1 MDSYLILLY
10 VTLEQE
16 DAIQVLFKQRDWL
29 YNRKKF
35 TKTDYKDESDF
46 ASPCRRPDL
55 SENGPIQSMV
65 ELSSFTP
72 NSPINNKRISKYA
85 SCIQQKINYEYRD
98 QSDNAMNQSDFTHLS
113 QKIFSKSQGVEVDHE
128 EFPFSTCLQTAF
140 HGAHSDEF
148 YDTRVDSSAFHDGSR
163 TQTSFNSDKI
173 QVKSLEEGHDQLSFE
188 IQIKQEEEEDID
200 SCQPELHADGSLIG
214 ISSKQPYVNVAP
226 VMFLSPA
233 SIKEANNFINDS
245 ASHVSSST
253 REKLLRISKKK
264 ERVSDQ
270 RIRDK
275 GTFKVQ
281 AGGKTFKR
289 QRKNSSL
296 SLVTETGKRKEK
308 FFKKKGKGKASKS
321 FLADRN
327 KEHKKNILE
336 KSHHQ
341 KHLLEIAEVKQQLE
355 LEKNVTA
362 HMTTENLEKIEA
374 DSNKDCKN
382 MTLEDISGANKSIAD
397 TSEEKTLVNLE
408 YNKTEKTVT
417 ETRKSTQTE
426 SETTA
431 TIIRKSKME
440 NGRIFCEDCK
450 ESFKLPGKFRRHKRD
465 GKCVFHCEF
474 CGKRYISKDYAS
486 FMVHKR
492 YHMDDR
498 PYKCQL
504 CPKAYKFEYQL
515 KVHFRSHAGERPWV
529 CEICGARFLATFNL
543 KQHKLNM
550 HSDETHVCDVCGAS
564 LRNKGYLEWHKK
576 FVHSSERPFPCP
588 TCGQHFKTKKTLKD
602 HKLVHE
608 KSLAFVCEICSK
620 GFKTKTRLN
629 YHVRRH
635 QNDRR
640 YQCETCG
647 KRFYCTK
654 TLGNH
659 QMIHSGEKPFK
670 CSVCDYRCTI
680 KSNLGKH
687 MKVHTNK

>member
-16 DAIQVLFKQRDWL
+16 NAIQSLFKQREWL
-29 YNRKKF
+29 YNKMKF
-35 TKTDYKDESDF
+35 TKTDNKDECDF
-46 ASPCRRPDL
+46 ASPWRRPDL
-55 SENGPIQSMV
+55 SDNGSLESMV
-65 ELSSFTP
+65 ESSSF
-72 NSPINNKRISKYA
+72 NQKSPTNNKRILKYT
-85 SCIQQKINYEYRD
+85 SFIQQISNSEYKD
-98 QSDNAMNQSDFTHLS
+98 QNDNGMNGSDFTHLT
-113 QKIFSKSQGVEVDHE
+113 QKIFSKIQGDEVDHDK
-128 EFPFSTCLQTAF
+128 FPFSTSLQTAF
-140 HGAHSDEF
+140 HGAQSDEF
-148 YDTRVDSSAFHDGSR
+148 YEARVDNSVFHDESH
-163 TQTSFNSDKI
+163 TQTSFNCDKS
-173 QVKSLEEGHDQLSFE
+173 VEEDHDQLSFE
-188 IQIKQEEEEDID
+188 IQIKQEEDDDIS
-200 SCQPELHADGSLIG
+200 SCQPETHADGSLPG
-214 ISSKQPYVNVAP
+214 ISSEQPQMNVAP

-233 SIKEANNFINDS
+233 SIKEANNFLNYS
-245 ASHVSSST
+245 TSHVSSH
-253 REKLLRISKKK
+253 REKLRIISKKK
-264 ERVSDQ
+264 GRVSDQ
-270 RIRDK
+270 NNGDK
-275 GTFKVQ
+275 GTSEIQ
-281 AGGKTFKR
+281 ASSKTFKR
-289 QRKNSSL
+289 LRKNSSL
-296 SLVTETGKRKEK
+296 SQVTETGRRKGK
-308 FFKKKGKGKASKS
+308 CFKKKMKGKASKPY
-321 FLADRN
+321 LADHN
-327 KEHKKNILE
+327 NECEKIILE
-336 KSHHQ
+336 KSQHQ
-341 KHLLEIAEVKQQLE
+341 KHLLEIAEEKQQME
-355 LEKNVTA
+355 SEQNVTGHTA
-362 HMTTENLEKIEA
+362 TGNTEKME
-374 DSNKDCKN
+374 SNSYKDCKN
-382 MTLEDISGANKSIAD
+382 MTMENSSGSNESIAK
-397 TSEEKTLVNLE
+397 TMEEKVVVDLE
-408 YNKTEKTVT
+408 YNKAGLPEN
-417 ETRKSTQTE
+417 RKNAPTLAE
-426 SETTA
+426 FDTTA
-431 TIIRKSKME
+431 LSTGKSKME
-440 NGRIFCEDCK
+440 KGRIYCEDCK
-450 ESFKLPGKFRRHKRD
+450 ESFKLAGKFRRHKRD

-550 HSDETHVCDVCGAS
+550 HSDETHVCDICGAS

-602 HKLVHE
+602 HKLVH
-608 KSLAFVCEICSK
+608 KKALDFICDICSK

-687 MKVHTNK
+687 MKVHTSK